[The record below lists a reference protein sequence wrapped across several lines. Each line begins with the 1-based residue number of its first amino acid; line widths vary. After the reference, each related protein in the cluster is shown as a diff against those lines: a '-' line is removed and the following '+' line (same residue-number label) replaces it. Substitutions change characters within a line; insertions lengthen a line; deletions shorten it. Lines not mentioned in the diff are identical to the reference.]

1 MADRAEVMEM
11 AVRERTDLLEFLETL
26 SPQQWESP
34 TLCAGWN
41 VHRLVAHMI
50 SYDELGWFG
59 VLKRALRA
67 GFAPDRINELGA
79 AEYAARSSEQLLS
92 ALRAHLRPTGPIT
105 ALGGQIP
112 LVDGTIHHQ
121 DIRRPLG
128 LPRQIPADRMRVVLD
143 LVLKSPPVGAAK
155 RAKGL
160 SVRATDVDW
169 SHGEGPEVSGPG
181 EALLLALAGRRD
193 ALGELDGR
201 GMPTLTERI

>member
-1 MADRAEVMEM
+1 MEM

-41 VHRLVAHMI
+41 VHRLVAHMV

-59 VLKRALRA
+59 VLKRGLRA
-67 GFAPDRINELGA
+67 GFVPDRINELGA
-79 AEYAARSSEQLLS
+79 EEYAARSSEQLLS
-92 ALRAHLRPTGPIT
+92 VLRGHLRPAGPIT

-128 LPRQIPADRMRVVLD
+128 LRRQIPADRLRVVLD

-160 SVRATDVDW
+160 KVRATDVDW

-201 GMPTLTERI
+201 GMPTLTERT